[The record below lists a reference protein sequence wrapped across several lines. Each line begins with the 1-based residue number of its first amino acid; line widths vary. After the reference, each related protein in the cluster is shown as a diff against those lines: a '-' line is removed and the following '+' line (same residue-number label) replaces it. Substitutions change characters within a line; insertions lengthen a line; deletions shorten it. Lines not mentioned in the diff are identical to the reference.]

1 MSSLKQIVKD
11 VTLEE
16 TFMTITKLVDWS
28 VEDDKLKVKCTQ
40 AVELEDYYYMI
51 NDREVCFPAVE
62 FVVDCTVLYHIDPED
77 IVPDGESVISP
88 SHIEFDQIVDLQVD
102 TDETFDEREFV
113 KDLMEE
119 VSDTSTHPSIFM
131 EKPEAIVRF
140 ASQES

>member
-1 MSSLKQIVKD
+1 MSSLEQIVKD
-11 VTLEE
+11 VVLEE

-51 NDREVCFPAVE
+51 DDREVCFPAVE
-62 FVVDCTVLYHIDPED
+62 FIVDCTVLYHIDPED
-77 IVPDGESVISP
+77 VVLDGEIEISA
-88 SHIEFDQIVDLQVD
+88 SDITFDQIVDLRVD
-102 TDETFDEREFV
+102 TNEIYDERSLIE
-113 KDLMEE
+113 DLMEE

-140 ASQES
+140 ASQ